1 MKFRGAAQI
10 ETYSIDKPNLK
21 VHISFSS
28 CEFKSQN
35 NAFLFLVNIQILNSF
50 ICTDIAWQ
58 KKETFKLG
66 SSLVRNLKLYLLV
79 NLPPVCFLIT
89 QFRQASIEATKGR
102 TNSKWFIQANNS
114 SKKQMNKFVFLP
126 NSTMNEFVR
135 SFLEEFEDTKKCFQ
149 N

>member
-1 MKFRGAAQI
+1 MRPTLKTSQNMFK
-10 ETYSIDKPNLK
+10 SIF
-21 VHISFSS
+21 FSS
-28 CEFKSQN
+28 CQCVNEFKSQN
-35 NAFLFLVNIQILNSF
+35 IAFLPVNIQILNSF

-58 KKETFKLG
+58 KRETFKLG
-66 SSLVRNLKLYLLV
+66 SSLSRNLKLYLLV